1 MSMEDGH
8 EDGDGGWVWRQEQ
21 RTAGAVGIV
30 ASVGVCS
37 SFAFFPGGFFVQQQ
51 HQQQQHRHWRHQRQ
65 ANVAIKFCLLPSVF
79 FFFLFF
85 CFFLERH
92 ILMMSRVE
100 SPCHRFT
107 TNSDSELA
115 SISCG
120 CCCNKGNANLCVS
133 LWMLFLGLALNTLVY
148 RVADRER
155 GICFRSLGG
164 MGKNSLRFLA

>member
-1 MSMEDGH
+1 MRMEDGH
-8 EDGDGGWVWRQEQ
+8 EDGDGSGDRNRGQQVQLGSSRLWEYAARSHFSL
-21 RTAGAVGIV
+21 A
-30 ASVGVCS
+30 ASLCNSNISSSNIDIDDVSDRRMSLSSSVCC
-37 SFAFFPGGFFVQQQ
+37 P
-51 HQQQQHRHWRHQRQ
+51 
-65 ANVAIKFCLLPSVF
+65 VF
-79 FFFLFF
+79 FFVCL
-85 CFFLERH
+85 FLERH

-155 GICFRSLGG
+155 GICFRSLRLV
-164 MGKNSLRFLA
+164 KNSLRFLA

>member
-1 MSMEDGH
+1 MRMGMGMGMGLATGTEDSRCSWDRRVCGSMQL
-8 EDGDGGWVWRQEQ
+8 VRIFPWRLLCA
-21 RTAGAVGIV
+21 TATSAAAKSTLTTSATGECRYQVLSA
-30 ASVGVCS
+30 ALC
-37 SFAFFPGGFFVQQQ
+37 
-51 HQQQQHRHWRHQRQ
+51 
-65 ANVAIKFCLLPSVF
+65 F